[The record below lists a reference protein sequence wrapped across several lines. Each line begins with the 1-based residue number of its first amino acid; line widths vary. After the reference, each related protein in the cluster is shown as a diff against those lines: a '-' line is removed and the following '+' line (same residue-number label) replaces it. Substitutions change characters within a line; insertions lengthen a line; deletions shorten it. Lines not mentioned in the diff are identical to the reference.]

1 MAYLYPTF
9 EIINNYKVKPT
20 EGELK
25 LITFLVENLDDTYE
39 IYFQPYLNGDRPDV
53 VLMRKN
59 TGVMIFEVK
68 DWKITNYYIDEHL
81 NWRLKENNAY
91 ILPPYKQV
99 MNYKNNLYDLHIEEL
114 FELKKKDIKSFNIV
128 SCSLYFHAAEE
139 KEVIEFHKKNV
150 DPKKHYNYLNNLNY
164 ISILGRDTLTKE
176 KLNRILS
183 KHNLHK
189 DSKYF
194 PDELYFSFKRYLQ
207 PPYHS
212 LEDGIPINYT
222 PEQLE
227 LSRSEIRPRRKVK
240 GIAGGGKTLVLAKRS
255 VNAHIRTDDR
265 VLIITFNLSLVNYI
279 HDKINEVRENFAWSN
294 FEIINYHQFFISK
307 ANEYNLKIDN
317 LNNFEDSRFFES
329 VKSKIVKYNVIL
341 IDEVQDYQTEWLQ
354 LIHDYF
360 LNEDGEFC
368 VFGDEKQNI
377 YLRLLDENKEPRTV
391 GITGRF
397 NKTLNRSFRFTPK
410 ITDLAKNFQ
419 TYFFQNRYDSDDISK
434 ETQGQIDFTSKIEYY
449 SYDLFDAKSIRDKVF
464 DILKRDNIHSSDIG
478 ILSSKIENIRD
489 LDYTIRTEKHEKT
502 KCMFESKEEYDE
514 LINKHTKQDES
525 GNKTINMKQLE
536 TDLEHIRRKNKIHF
550 WMKTGTIKLSTI
562 HSFKGWEIHTL
573 FLLIDYVSG
582 TDQDSTMDELI
593 YTAITRCR
601 YNLFVLNM
609 GNSRY
614 HDFFVNNI

>member
-1 MAYLYPTF
+1 MATIYPTF

-20 EGELK
+20 EGEWK

-59 TGVMIFEVK
+59 SGVMIFEVK
-68 DWKITNYYIDEHL
+68 DWNLSNYFLDEHL
-81 NWRLKENNAY
+81 NWRLRENKAF

-114 FELKKKDIKSFNIV
+114 FEFKKKDIKSFNIV
-128 SCSLYFHAAEE
+128 SCSLYFHMAEE

-150 DPKKHYNYLNNLNY
+150 DPKKHYSYLNNLNF
-164 ISILGRDTLTKE
+164 ISILGRDSLTTE
-176 KLNRILS
+176 KLNSILS
-183 KHNLHK
+183 KYKLHK

-212 LEDGIPINYT
+212 IEDGIPINYST
-222 PEQLE
+222 EQVE
-227 LSRSEIRPRRKVK
+227 LSRSEARPRRKVK
-240 GIAGGGKTLVLAKRS
+240 GIAGGGKTLVLAKRA
-255 VNAHIRTDDR
+255 VNAHLRTDDK
-265 VLIITFNLSLVNYI
+265 VLILTFNLSLVNYI
-279 HDKINEVRENFAWSN
+279 RDKINEVRENFAWNN

-307 ANEYNLKIDN
+307 ANKYNLKINQLSD
-317 LNNFEDSRFFES
+317 FEDSRFFEL
-329 VKSKIVKYNVIL
+329 VKSKITKYSVIL
-341 IDEVQDYQTEWLQ
+341 IDEIQDYQTEWLQ
-354 LIHDYF
+354 LINDYF
-360 LNEDGEFC
+360 LEENGEFC

-377 YLRLLDENKEPRTV
+377 YLRQLDENKEPRTV
-391 GITGRF
+391 GIRGDF
-397 NKTLNRSFRFTPK
+397 NKSLKRAFRFTPK
-410 ITDLAKNFQ
+410 ITDLARNFQ
-419 TYFFQNRYDSDDISK
+419 SYFFKNRYNSDEISK
-434 ETQGQIDFTSKIEYY
+434 EAQGQIDFTSKIEYY
-449 SYDLFDAKSIRDKVF
+449 SYDLFDTKSILDKVF
-464 DILKRDNIHSSDIG
+464 DILKRENIHSSDIG

-489 LDYTIRTEKHEKT
+489 LDYAIRTLKHEKT

-514 LINKHTKQDES
+514 LLIKHTKKDEI
-525 GNKTINMKQLE
+525 GNITIDRKQLE
-536 TDLEHIRRKNKIHF
+536 IDLENIRRKNKLHF

-573 FLLIDYVSG
+573 FLLIDDISG
-582 TDQDSTMDELI
+582 TKQDSTIDELI